1 MKTKIFYLLTL
12 LALSINFSFAQ
23 SNDNPINLVNENE
36 VCSADKGKFF
46 WIIYD
51 NVCPYC
57 RESKEHIKALDWQG
71 KFKFLSFRDPLTY
84 KMFPNLKKEECE
96 KDVHM
101 VTPDGEVLIGY
112 DVFKKVID
120 NLTATKILNPLFK
133 NDYAEQQLKTIY
145 EKMVKERSCYYS
157 KNETCPL
164 MSKPKTPSKP

>member
-1 MKTKIFYLLTL
+1 MKKKLFYLT
-12 LALSINFSFAQ
+12 ALFLFSINFVSAQ
-23 SNDNPINLVNENE
+23 GNDNPINLINENE
-36 VCSADKGKFF
+36 VCNADKTKFF

-57 RESKEHIKALDWQG
+57 QKSREHIKALDWQG

-101 VTPDGEVLIGY
+101 VTPNGEVLIGY
-112 DVFKKVID
+112 DVFKKVLD
-120 NLTATKILNPLFK
+120 NLAATKILNPLFK
-133 NDYAEQQLKTIY
+133 NDYAEQQLKEIY

-157 KNETCPL
+157 KSETCPL
-164 MSKPKTPSKP
+164 MAKPSNSPKP